1 MKTRSILLATLL
13 ALTWAVS
20 ASTGD
25 SLESLAAETA
35 FADISQTQGVVF
47 VDLYAD
53 W

>member
-1 MKTRSILLATLL
+1 MPRTVFLTALL
-13 ALTWAVS
+13 ALTFAVS

-25 SLESLAAETA
+25 SLESLAGDTA
-35 FADISQTQGVVF
+35 FAEISQSKGVVF

>member
-13 ALTWAVS
+13 GLTFAVS
-20 ASTGD
+20 ASSGD
-25 SLESLAAETA
+25 SLESLAAATA
-35 FADISQTQGVVF
+35 FAEISQTKGVVF

>member
-1 MKTRSILLATLL
+1 MKTRSILLALLL
-13 ALTWAVS
+13 ALSFAAS
-20 ASTGD
+20 AARGD

-35 FADISQTQGVVF
+35 FAEISQSKGVVF

>member
-1 MKTRSILLATLL
+1 MQTRSILLATLL
-13 ALTWAVS
+13 ASTFAVS
-20 ASTGD
+20 ASGGD

-35 FADISQTQGVVF
+35 FAEISQTKGVVF

>member
-1 MKTRSILLATLL
+1 MKTRSTILATLL
-13 ALTWAVS
+13 ALTFAVS

-35 FADISQTQGVVF
+35 LAEISQTKGVVF

>member
-1 MKTRSILLATLL
+1 MKTRSILLVTLL
-13 ALTWAVS
+13 ASTFAVS
-20 ASTGD
+20 AAGGD

-35 FADISQTQGVVF
+35 FAEISQTKGVVF